1 MTGLSALW
9 LPTILSAVLV
19 FALSFLI
26 HMLLPWHKGDYPQIP
41 DEDRVMDALRP
52 LAIPPGDYMVP
63 RPASA
68 QDLSSPEFIA
78 KRTKGPVLVM
88 TVLPSGP
95 VRMGKSLVS
104 WFLYAVLVGWMAGYV
119 AGRALPVG
127 APYLH
132 VFRFV
137 GTTAFMGYALGLWQL
152 SIWYNRAWSTTI
164 RYTVDGLIYA
174 CFTAGMF
181 GWLWPR

>member
-9 LPTILSAVLV
+9 LPIILSAVIV

-26 HMLLPWHKGDYPQIP
+26 HMLLPWHKGDYPKIP
-41 DEDRVMDALRP
+41 NEDRVMDALRP

-63 RPASA
+63 RPSSA
-68 QDLSSPEFIA
+68 KEMSSPEFVA

-95 VRMGKSLVS
+95 VRMGKSLAS
-104 WFLYAVLVGWMAGYV
+104 WFAYALLVGWMAAYV
-119 AGRALPVG
+119 SGRALPVG

-137 GTTAFMGYALGLWQL
+137 GTTAFMAYALGLWQL
-152 SIWYNRAWSTTI
+152 SIWYNRAWSITF
-164 RYTVDGLIYA
+164 RYTVDGLLYA